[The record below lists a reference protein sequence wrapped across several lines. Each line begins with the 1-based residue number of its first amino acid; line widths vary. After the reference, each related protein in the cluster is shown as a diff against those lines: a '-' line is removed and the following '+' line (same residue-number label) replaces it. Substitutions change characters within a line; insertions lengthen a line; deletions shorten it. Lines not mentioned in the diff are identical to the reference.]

1 MGTKNNP
8 GILPRTLDVIFNSID
23 DYMSESK
30 VKKKNTYTRSSSPP
44 FFSKRRSNL
53 GETMYA

>member
-30 VKKKNTYTRSSSPP
+30 VKYIYIYEDASLPL
-44 FFSKRRSNL
+44 FFLN
-53 GETMYA
+53 AIVI

>member
-23 DYMSESK
+23 EYMSESK
-30 VKKKNTYTRSSSPP
+30 VKQ
-44 FFSKRRSNL
+44 
-53 GETMYA
+53 